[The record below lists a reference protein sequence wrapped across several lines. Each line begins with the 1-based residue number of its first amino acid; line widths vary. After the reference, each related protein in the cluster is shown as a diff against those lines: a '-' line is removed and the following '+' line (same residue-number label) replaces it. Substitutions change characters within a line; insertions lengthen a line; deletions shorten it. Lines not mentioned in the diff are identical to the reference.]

1 MCTIP
6 SAAGREIR
14 VGAGREGE
22 QGRDQR
28 EAEEEKQGDAEKASH
43 SVIVAKLFGDGV
55 WRGGGGGGPT
65 CFPVSRVKGE
75 GSRIL

>member
-1 MCTIP
+1 VQLHDAVVCAVS

-14 VGAGREGE
+14 VGAGREDE
-22 QGRDQR
+22 HGRDQR

-55 WRGGGGGGPT
+55 RRGGGG
-65 CFPVSRVKGE
+65 E
-75 GSRIL
+75 GLSVFR